1 MRRVSRVEGY
11 HFHTEVK
18 VRFAETDAQGVA
30 HNTAYIVWFEVA
42 RVDYLAKFAGGYQ
55 SIRDRGIE
63 ALVTE
68 THIRYFEPARFDERV
83 LVHARCT
90 HVKGARFRFEYLI
103 ERADGAKLAEGW
115 TGHAIVDATT
125 FRPLRMPAWFVGAV
139 ATAEGA
145 EAAPQTAAASTSP

>member
-1 MRRVSRVEGY
+1 VDGF
-11 HFHTEVK
+11 HFHTQVK

-42 RVDYLAKFAGGYQ
+42 RVDYLAKYAGGYQ
-55 SIRDRGIE
+55 SIRDRGLE

-68 THIRYFEPARFDERV
+68 THIHYFEPARFDDGVRI
-83 LVHARCT
+83 HARCA

-103 ERADGAKLAEGW
+103 EREDRTRLAEGW
-115 TGHAIVDATT
+115 TGHAVVDATT
-125 FRPLRMPAWFVGAV
+125 FRPVRLPEWFLDAV

-145 EAAPQTAAASTSP
+145 RPAS